1 MHEQRASRSGS
12 EGRHR
17 WTNPLTD
24 GWEYRWNVL
33 VALPDRDPETL
44 DAVLA
49 SIGASQ
55 ANTVVR
61 LAEGSGTPSTEPSRN
76 LVYAVDEALPELLEG
91 MDVAVVSGDALTALA
106 AAQHRVPVVVFPAS
120 YAQDGVGRALASVGA
135 GVVVRSAAEVGQ
147 AIRAIAS
154 DGSRGPRMRGL
165 ARQLGAVT
173 VLLAALGTSALRLV
187 ARTRAR

>member
-1 MHEQRASRSGS
+1 MHAQHASGN

-33 VALPDRDPETL
+33 VALPDCHPAML

-49 SIGASQ
+49 SVGASQ
-55 ANTVVR
+55 ANTVVQ
-61 LAEGSGTPSTEPSRN
+61 LSAGSRTPATEPSRN

-91 MDVAVVSGDALTALA
+91 VDVAVVSGDALTALA

-120 YAQDGVGRALASVGA
+120 DAQVAVGEALASVGA

-187 ARTRAR
+187 VCTRAR